1 MSVPDPLYWSKM
13 ELSERSRSGHQP
25 ERTLEELLIHYLF
38 KVYDILT
45 SQFFLNRFPTFC
57 GTLVGSYTALQVLLR
72 EVVNLLAVHLRKKG
86 WPMSIRARS
95 VVTRFIAAF
104 AASWFSL
111 QILNGTREATL
122 SKRSIGL
129 PEILVHESIAE
140 VDSAREIQ
148 SEQSRMQS
156 LNLAGRSMD
165 LTLFATTR
173 ALDTV
178 VGELWSRHKQY
189 RTARNKWT
197 RAESM
202 LSHFADAGVFAISA
216 GAVMWAWFYIPERLP
231 RAYNRW
237 IGEAAQVD
245 RRLVEALRR
254 ARWGEFV
261 YGRDTGQAPLLQ
273 GMCRDYGWPLVWG
286 DPAKTIPIPCEMVHM
301 GTGPSCH
308 WHAAVRFVRAFK
320 FAMATYLPLQL
331 LMKARKPSMRAI
343 RRALIDAM
351 RSSAFL
357 GAFISLFYYGV
368 CLSRTRL
375 GPKLFG
381 REKIAPMMWDQ
392 GLCVCAGCFLC
403 GWSILIEAKKR
414 RQEVAF
420 FVAPRAAST
429 ILPRRYDS
437 KVRNPYVLFWWE
449 C

>member
-1 MSVPDPLYWSKM
+1 MKIYS
-13 ELSERSRSGHQP
+13 
-25 ERTLEELLIHYLF
+25 
-38 KVYDILT
+38 ILT
-45 SQFFLNRFPTFC
+45 SPLVLDRFPTFC
-57 GTLVGSYTALQVLLR
+57 GTLVGGYAALQILLR
-72 EVVNLLAVHLRKKG
+72 EAANLLASNFRKKG
-86 WPMSIRARS
+86 WFISIRLRS
-95 VVTRFIAAF
+95 VVTRFVAAF
-104 AASWFSL
+104 AASWFSIL
-111 QILNGTREATL
+111 LLNGTRATPSSMRRL
-122 SKRSIGL
+122 EP
-129 PEILVHESIAE
+129 PETVVHESITE
-140 VDSAREIQ
+140 VASPLEEQ
-148 SEQSRMQS
+148 SEQSQIHP
-156 LNLAGRSMD
+156 LVPAGRSMD
-165 LTLFATTR
+165 LTLLAISR
-173 ALDTV
+173 ALDTLI
-178 VGELWSRHKQY
+178 GDLWSRHRRS
-189 RTARNKWT
+189 RTAKNKWT

-202 LSHFADAGVFAISA
+202 VSQLADAGVFAISA
-216 GAVMWAWFYIPERLP
+216 GAVMWAWFYLPERLP

-245 RRLVEALRR
+245 CRLVEALRK

-273 GMCRDYGWPLVWG
+273 SMCRDYGWPLEWG
-286 DPAKTIPIPCEMVHM
+286 DSEKTIPIPCEMVHM

-320 FAMATYLPLQL
+320 FALATYLPLQL
-331 LMKARKPSMRAI
+331 LMKARKPSIRAL

-381 REKIAPMMWDQ
+381 PEKITPMMWDQ
-392 GLCVCAGCFLC
+392 GLCIGAGCLLC
-403 GWSILIEAKKR
+403 GSSILIEAEKR

-437 KVRNPYVLFWWE
+437 KVRNLYLPFHWK

>member
-1 MSVPDPLYWSKM
+1 MY
-13 ELSERSRSGHQP
+13 R
-25 ERTLEELLIHYLF
+25 
-38 KVYDILT
+38 ILT
-45 SQFFLNRFPTFC
+45 SPLVLNRFPTFC
-57 GTLVGSYTALQVLLR
+57 GTLVGGYTALQILLR
-72 EVVNLLAVHLRKKG
+72 EVVNFSAVKLKTKG
-86 WPMSIRARS
+86 WPTSIRLRRI
-95 VVTRFIAAF
+95 VTRSIAAF

-111 QILNGTREATL
+111 QLLNSTREFTS
-122 SKRSIGL
+122 SKRSLEPLEGL
-129 PEILVHESIAE
+129 DDESITE
-140 VDSAREIQ
+140 VESHEGIE
-148 SEQSRMQS
+148 SEQARMHP
-156 LNLAGRSMD
+156 LIFAGRSMD
-165 LTLFATTR
+165 LTLFAITR
-173 ALDTV
+173 ALDTA
-178 VGELWSRHKQY
+178 VGDLWSRHKQY
-189 RTARNKWT
+189 RTTKNLWT

-202 LSHFADAGVFAISA
+202 VSHLADAGVFAISA
-216 GAVMWAWFYIPERLP
+216 GAVMWAWFYLPERLP

-261 YGRDTGQAPLLQ
+261 YGHDTGQASLLQ
-273 GMCRDYGWPLVWG
+273 SMCRDYGWPLEWG

-308 WHAAVRFVRAFK
+308 WHAAVRFFRAFK

-331 LMKARKPSMRAI
+331 LVKARKPSIRAL

-375 GPKLFG
+375 GPKLF
-381 REKIAPMMWDQ
+381 RPEKITPMMWDQ
-392 GLCVCAGCFLC
+392 GLCVGAGCLLC
-403 GWSILIEAKKR
+403 GWSILIEAEKR

-437 KVRNPYVLFWWE
+437 KVRNLYLLFR
-449 C
+449 